1 MSNDELMEKVIELAA
16 TFRDEGGA
24 GVEFVAS
31 TMTAI
36 GSICG
41 ACKFP
46 KESVKDIAMAGLDTG
61 YKGREE
67 FESETAW
74 SLRKEE
80 EE

>member
-16 TFRDEGGA
+16 TFRDEGGD

-31 TMTAI
+31 AMAAI

-46 KESVKDIAMAGLDTG
+46 KESVKDVAMASFDMG
-61 YKGREE
+61 YNGRV
-67 FESETAW
+67 
-74 SLRKEE
+74 REE